1 MSPTQAKDRGTREA
15 ILDRAV
21 DLASEEGLEALT
33 IGRLSGELEMSKS
46 GLFGHFGSK
55 QELQIATVES
65 AARRFV
71 EEVVAPALERPA
83 GIDRLRAYCDG
94 YVGYL
99 ERDVFPGGCFWGSV
113 TAEFDDRPGPVR
125 DRIRDAMAAWI
136 AALEREAELAGA
148 DDPAQVAFE
157 LVAAAQAANTR
168 ARLFGDRKVF
178 GQARA
183 ASERILAPL
192 G

>member
-1 MSPTQAKDRGTREA
+1 MPATKQRRTRDA

-33 IGRLSGELEMSKS
+33 IGRLAAELEMSKS

-65 AARRFV
+65 AARRFA
-71 EEVVAPALERPA
+71 EEVVAPALEQPA

-136 AALEREAELAGA
+136 AALEREADLAGA

-178 GQARA
+178 RQARA
-183 ASERILAPL
+183 ASDRILAPL